1 MLDLA
6 GPLTHARHAVP
17 RSRSFIIAVFVV
29 LMTAGAA
36 SANELAFVW
45 WGEPDPS
52 GVDQAFLALARRRG
66 AAAVRETPGRASDEP
81 LTARLARALALQ
93 QSLDLKGAIAAFDE
107 VERDA
112 VARGGGTLSEGE
124 LTDLYAHR
132 AGAHS
137 ALGDDADA
145 WNDLLEAAA
154 LAPGRSLDPARFP
167 PRLIEASRRAREALP
182 QPGRLVVTVQP
193 ADAVIVVD
201 GQLYGKGRVEVTRSP
216 ARHFVRAE
224 RAGFLSSG
232 RVVET
237 SGATTEVRLTLAPVT
252 PPSPADLA
260 RRGAVADAERVVG
273 GYIAGGAHASVTMV
287 FVDRAGRLLGRE
299 SVPIDADLTTGAL
312 GAMVDALIGDSERKG
327 APPLPVAWYRRP
339 LVWGLAAGVAA
350 TALGVGLGVGLGTRE
365 SGVGTRVDLGP
376 AR

>member
-1 MLDLA
+1 ML
-6 GPLTHARHAVP
+6 
-17 RSRSFIIAVFVV
+17 RSRTSIIVV
-29 LMTAGAA
+29 LALVLTAGAA
-36 SANELAFVW
+36 RANELAFVW

-66 AAAVRETPGRASDEP
+66 AAAVRETPGHASEEP
-81 LTARLARALALQ
+81 LTARLARALSLQ
-93 QSLDLKGAIAAFDE
+93 QSLDLKGAITAFDE
-107 VERDA
+107 VEREA

-132 AGAHS
+132 AGAHA

-145 WNDLLEAAA
+145 WDDLVEAAA

-182 QPGRLVVTVQP
+182 AAGTLVVTVQP
-193 ADAVIVVD
+193 PDAVLVVD
-201 GQLYGKGRVEVTRSP
+201 GQLYGKGRVEVPRP
-216 ARHFVRAE
+216 PGRHFVRAE
-224 RAGFLSSG
+224 RAGFVSTG
-232 RVVET
+232 RVVES
-237 SGATTEVRLTLAPVT
+237 SGATTEVRLSLAPAT
-252 PPSPADLA
+252 PPTPADLA
-260 RRGAVADAERVVG
+260 RRGAVVDATQTVG
-273 GYIAGGAHASVTMV
+273 GFIAGGAHANVTMML
-287 FVDRAGRLLGRE
+287 VDRAGHLLRRE

-327 APPLPVAWYRRP
+327 TPPPPVAWYRRP

-350 TALGVGLGVGLGTRE
+350 TALGVGLGVGLGTQG
-365 SGVGTRVDLGP
+365 SGVATRVDLGP

>member
-1 MLDLA
+1 MA
-6 GPLTHARHAVP
+6 H
-17 RSRSFIIAVFVV
+17 
-29 LMTAGAA
+29 
-36 SANELAFVW
+36 ANELAFVW

-81 LTARLARALALQ
+81 LTARLARALQLQ

-107 VERDA
+107 LERDA

-132 AGAHS
+132 AGAHA

-145 WNDLLEAAA
+145 WDDLLEAAA
-154 LAPGRSLDPARFP
+154 LAPGRALDPARFP

-182 QPGRLVVTVQP
+182 APGTLAVTVQP
-193 ADAVIVVD
+193 ADAVVIVD
-201 GQLYGKGRVEVTRSP
+201 GQLYGKGHVEVARSP
-216 ARHFVRAE
+216 GRHFVRAE
-224 RAGFLSSG
+224 RAGFVSSG
-232 RVVET
+232 RVVE
-237 SGATTEVRLTLAPVT
+237 SRAGTTEVKLTLAPAV
-252 PPSPADLA
+252 PPSAADLA
-260 RRGAVADAERVVG
+260 RRGAVVDAERIVG
-273 GYIAGGAHASVTMV
+273 GYIAGGAHASVTMM
-287 FVDRAGRLLGRE
+287 FVDRSGKLLGRE

-327 APPLPVAWYRRP
+327 APPLPVAWYKRP

-350 TALGVGLGVGLGTRE
+350 AALGVGLGVGLGTRE